1 MNSSQLELEDR
12 RIRLAAQLLAIDEVA
27 LLETFE
33 KLIATMADRDTR
45 SQLSKQELQIRLDQ
59 ALQDSKGGKTIE
71 PDDLIA
77 EIDAWGSLS

>member
-1 MNSSQLELEDR
+1 MNSSQIEFEDR
-12 RIRLAAQLLAIDEVA
+12 RIRLAAQLLAIDEIE

-45 SQLSKQELQIRLDQ
+45 SQLSKLELQIRLDK
-59 ALQDSKGGKTIE
+59 ALQDAKGGKTIE

-77 EIDAWGSLS
+77 EINAWE